1 GSTITGW
8 DKRQTSRPTSFMMT
22 TYFPS
27 APVIQTTGGRMLGK
41 PLKPIQL
48 SYLAILGLSPS
59 IFVDP
64 RAGFVPPVTPF
75 TIPGPSG

>member
-1 GSTITGW
+1 
-8 DKRQTSRPTSFMMT
+8 MMT

-48 SYLAILGLSPS
+48 SYPAIL
-59 IFVDP
+59 
-64 RAGFVPPVTPF
+64 RAVSLDLCGPESRLHSTGNSFNNSR
-75 TIPGPSG
+75 TIGIPKILLLKRKFP